1 MEIVSIVSN
10 YDDFIS
16 EARHWYS
23 STDKTEQMEYAF
35 ENSTE
40 GRDLKAIGV
49 RIKQR
54 VPGALV
60 LERIG
65 GPMANVEIWKDND
78 EEGKYCYEYLS
89 TKAGVERYNL
99 SKHETA
105 EGCLRAL
112 FLRIIRNNIPAAI
125 IPKKDIPNLDFD
137 TITPIGARYDMQ
149 TILSRVKPIIGGYEL
164 SDPDAPTVEKLGIIK
179 SLVEMGMVGNGE
191 NTAEGSIIKKVD
203 IIAPKYKFYSRAAAR
218 VGEIYSDIIME
229 VLDMSRSQ
237 VGGTLF
243 ASDKDRTEVWRV
255 NNTNR
260 IPLNGIN
267 FRTGDNSVRCNVQDN
282 EIFGSIFVN
291 IFKRT
296 FRRSKNHKY
305 PKETL
310 IRPIGERN
318 EKLIWEMNDLCSEY
332 FGESA
337 DKMEPSVFID
347 VEHKKSQIE
356 DNANALLLKYLMA
369 NGSAEMREAITSK
382 PELQELVDMSTR
394 HEDLDAI
401 TRKLIA
407 LSRKLKMVS

>member
-16 EARHWYS
+16 EARHWYN
-23 STDKTEQMEYAF
+23 STDKTEQMESAF

-40 GRDLKAIGV
+40 GKDLKAIGV
-49 RIKQR
+49 RIKHR
-54 VPGALV
+54 LVGALV
-60 LERIG
+60 LERKG
-65 GPMANVEIWKDND
+65 GPMANVEIWKDSDTND
-78 EEGKYCYEYLS
+78 YCYEYLS
-89 TKAGVERYNL
+89 TKEGVERYNL
-99 SKHETA
+99 SKHNTA
-105 EGCLRAL
+105 ERCLRAL

-125 IPKKDIPNLDFD
+125 IPKKDIPSLDFD
-137 TITPIGARYDMQ
+137 TITPIGAKYDMT

-164 SDPDAPTVEKLGIIK
+164 SDLDAPTVERLGIIK
-179 SLVEMGMVGNGE
+179 ALVEMGMVGNGE

-203 IIAPKYKFYSRAAAR
+203 IISPKYKFYSRAAAR

-229 VLDMSRSQ
+229 VLDVSRSQ
-237 VGGTLF
+237 IGGTLF
-243 ASDKDRTEVWRV
+243 AADKDRTEVWRV

-267 FRTGDNSVRCNVQDN
+267 FRTGDNSVRCNIQDN

-310 IRPIGERN
+310 IKPIGERN
-318 EKLIWEMNDLCSEY
+318 DKLIWEMNDLCSEY
-332 FGESA
+332 FGDAAE
-337 DKMEPSVFID
+337 KMEPSVFID

-356 DNANALLLKYLMA
+356 ENANALLLKYLVA
-369 NGSAEMREAITSK
+369 NGSAEMKEAISSK
-382 PELQELVDMSTR
+382 PDLQELVDMTTQYA
-394 HEDLDAI
+394 DLDAI

-407 LSRKLKMVS
+407 LSRKIKMVS